1 MSTTSPA
8 YQAAF
13 RLYEQGQFAQAEVS
27 LRSAIQRSPK
37 DADLAALMGA
47 VMRDLGHADRAIHF
61 CQRAVTLDP
70 SRSVYHTNL
79 GETLLNFNLT
89 DRAEHAL
96 REAIRV
102 NPSEYGARNLL
113 AMALIKR
120 HASSEALAL
129 LEQAIPLR
137 PELSEALTNAALL
150 LCDMARAG
158 DAIALLRA
166 RRAESPDDAMIDRT
180 LADVL
185 NYADADRAASFD
197 AHVRYARALEASTL
211 ADRAALGPPHPA
223 REPEKLLTVAFL
235 SPDFREH
242 SVAFFI
248 EGLFK
253 HLGRSRARVIALDA
267 GGSAD
272 STTARLRALCDE
284 HHNVASLPDL
294 ELARLVRARRTDIL
308 IDLAG
313 LTHKNR
319 LRAMA
324 LRAAPLQCTYLGYP
338 NTTGVS
344 AIDARLVDDIT
355 DPAAQAESF
364 CTERLVRLSSPAGTQ
379 PAPTQPAGMHAYT
392 PPPDLPPVS
401 PLPDGPPV
409 LGSFNMLSKVSP
421 RTLDTWAA
429 VLRRIEDATLV
440 LKAKALADE
449 SVRAFITRQFLARGI
464 DPARLTLLGPTPTI
478 AEHLA
483 IYQRLWLALDTMPYN
498 GVTTTCE
505 SLVMGV
511 PVVTLPGTRHAERTA
526 ASILTSAR
534 HPEWIARSADEY
546 AEIAARLVA
555 DRETLSRTRALLRD
569 QVLASPLCDAAD
581 HARRFESALRALWR
595 EACSAGG
602 T

>member
-13 RLYEQGQFAQAEVS
+13 RLYESGQLAQAEVS

-37 DADLAALMGA
+37 DANLAALMGA
-47 VMRDLGHADRAIHF
+47 VLRDMGQGDRAIHF

-70 SRSVYHTNL
+70 ARSIYLTNL
-79 GETLLNFNLT
+79 GETLLNFNHF

-102 NPSEYGARNLL
+102 NPGEYGARNLL

-150 LCDMARAG
+150 LCDMARAA
-158 DAIALLRA
+158 DAISLLRA
-166 RRAESPDDAMIDRT
+166 RRASTPNDPMIDRT

-185 NYADADRAASFD
+185 NYADADRAESLD

-211 ADRAALGPPHPA
+211 ADRAALGPQPPA
-223 REPEKLLTVAFL
+223 RDAEKVLNLAFL

-253 HLGRSRARVIALDA
+253 HLDRSSVRVIALDA

-272 STTARLRALCDE
+272 TTTTRLRSLCDE
-284 HHNVASLPDL
+284 HHDVASLSDL
-294 ELARLVRARRTDIL
+294 DLARLVRARKTDIL

-324 LRAAPLQCTYLGYP
+324 LRAAPIQCTYLGYP

-344 AIDARLVDDIT
+344 AIDARIVDAIT
-355 DPAAQAESF
+355 DPSSADDDSSNADSF
-364 CTERLVRLSSPAGTQ
+364 CTERLIRL
-379 PAPTQPAGMHAYT
+379 APPGGMHAYT
-392 PPPDLPPVS
+392 PPADLPAVS

-429 VLRRIEDATLV
+429 VLRRIEGATLV

-449 SVRAFITRQFLARGI
+449 SVRTFIMREFHSRGI

-511 PVVTLPGTRHAERTA
+511 PVITLLGTRHAERTA
-526 ASILTSAR
+526 ASILTSAN

-546 AEIAARLVA
+546 TEIAARLAA
-555 DRETLSRTRALLRD
+555 DRAALSRTRAALRD
-569 QVLASPLCDAAD
+569 ELLASPLCDTAA
-581 HARRFESALRALWR
+581 HARRFESALRALWHQ
-595 EACSAGG
+595 ACKAGG
-602 T
+602 S

>member
-8 YQAAF
+8 YQTAF

-47 VMRDLGHADRAIHF
+47 VLRDMGQGDRAIHF

-70 SRSVYHTNL
+70 ARSIYLTNL
-79 GETLLNFNLT
+79 GETLLNFNLF

-102 NPSEYGARNLL
+102 NPGEYGARNLL

-137 PELSEALTNAALL
+137 PDRSEALTNAALL

-158 DAIALLRA
+158 DAISLLLA
-166 RRAESPDDAMIDRT
+166 RRVQSPDDAMIDRT

-185 NYADADRAASFD
+185 NYADADRAESLD

-211 ADRAALGPPHPA
+211 ADRAALGPQPPA
-223 REPEKLLTVAFL
+223 RDAEKVLNLAFL

-253 HLGRSRARVIALDA
+253 HLDRSRVRVIALDA

-272 STTARLRALCDE
+272 ITTTRLRALCDE
-284 HHNVASLPDL
+284 HHDVASLSDL
-294 ELARLVRARRTDIL
+294 DLARLVRTRKTDIL

-324 LRAAPLQCTYLGYP
+324 LRAAPIQCTYLGYP

-344 AIDARLVDDIT
+344 AIAARIVDAIT
-355 DPAAQAESF
+355 DPSPTDADAPATNADAF
-364 CTERLVRLSSPAGTQ
+364 CTERLVRLPPPG
-379 PAPTQPAGMHAYT
+379 GMHAYT
-392 PPPDLPPVS
+392 PPADLPVVS
-401 PLPDGPPV
+401 PLSGGPPV

-429 VLRRIEDATLV
+429 VLRRIESATLV

-449 SVRAFITRQFLARGI
+449 SVRTFIMREFHSRGI

-511 PVVTLPGTRHAERTA
+511 PVITLLGTRHAERTA
-526 ASILTSAR
+526 ASILTSANR
-534 HPEWIARSADEY
+534 PEWIARSADEY

-555 DRETLSRTRALLRD
+555 DRAALSRTRAALRD
-569 QVLASPLCDAAD
+569 ELLASPLCDTAA
-581 HARRFESALRALWR
+581 HARRFEHALRTLWHQ
-595 EACSAGG
+595 ACNAGG
-602 T
+602 S

>member
-13 RLYEQGQFAQAEVS
+13 RLYEQGQLAQAEVS

-47 VMRDLGHADRAIHF
+47 VLRDMGQADRAIHF

-70 SRSVYHTNL
+70 SRSIYLTNL
-79 GETLLNFNLT
+79 GETLLNFNHF

-96 REAIRV
+96 RESIRC
-102 NPSEYGARNLL
+102 NPAEYGARNLL

-150 LCDMARAG
+150 LCDMARAS
-158 DAIALLRA
+158 DAISLLRA
-166 RRAESPDDAMIDRT
+166 RRASTPNDPMIDRT

-185 NYADADRAASFD
+185 NYADADRAESLD
-197 AHVRYARALEASTL
+197 AHVRYARALETSTL
-211 ADRAALGPPHPA
+211 ADRAALGPPPPA
-223 REPEKLLTVAFL
+223 RDADKVLNLAFL

-253 HLGRSRARVIALDA
+253 HLDRSRVRVIALDA

-272 STTARLRALCDE
+272 TTTTRLRALCDE
-284 HHNVASLPDL
+284 HHDVASLSDL
-294 ELARLVRARRTDIL
+294 DLARLVRARKTDIL

-324 LRAAPLQCTYLGYP
+324 LRAAPIQCTYLGYP

-344 AIDARLVDDIT
+344 AIDARIVDAIT
-355 DPAAQAESF
+355 DPSSADDAGSNADSF
-364 CTERLVRLSSPAGTQ
+364 CTERLIRLS
-379 PAPTQPAGMHAYT
+379 APGGMHAYT
-392 PPPDLPPVS
+392 PPADLPPIS

-429 VLRRIEDATLV
+429 VLRRIEGATLV

-449 SVRAFITRQFLARGI
+449 SVRAFITRQFHTRGI

-511 PVVTLPGTRHAERTA
+511 PVVTLLGTRHAERTA
-526 ASILTSAR
+526 SSILASAN
-534 HPEWIARSADEY
+534 HPEWIARTADEY
-546 AEIAARLVA
+546 ADIAARLVA
-555 DRETLSRTRALLRD
+555 DRAALSRTRAALRD
-569 QVLASPLCDAAD
+569 ELLISPLCDSAA
-581 HARRFESALRALWR
+581 HARRFEHALRTLWHG
-595 EACSAGG
+595 ACNAGG
-602 T
+602 S

>member
-47 VMRDLGHADRAIHF
+47 VLRDLGQAERAIHF

-79 GETLLNFNLT
+79 GETLLNFDLT
-89 DRAEHAL
+89 GRAEHAL

-102 NPSEYGARNLL
+102 NPSEYAARNLL

-120 HASSEALAL
+120 HATSEALAL
-129 LEQAIPLR
+129 LERAIPLR

-158 DAIALLRA
+158 DALALLRA
-166 RRAESPDDAMIDRT
+166 RRAEAPDDAMIDRT
-180 LADVL
+180 IADVL
-185 NYADADRAASFD
+185 NYADADRAESFD
-197 AHVRYARALEASTL
+197 AHVRYARALDASTL
-211 ADRAALGPPHPA
+211 ADRAALGPPPPA
-223 REPEKLLTVAFL
+223 RDPEKVLNIAFL

-253 HLGRSRARVIALDA
+253 HLDRSRARVIALDA

-272 STTARLRALCDE
+272 RTTTRLRALCDE
-284 HHNVASLPDL
+284 HHDAALLPDL
-294 ELARLVRARRTDIL
+294 ELARLVRARKVDIL

-344 AIDARLVDDIT
+344 AIDSRLVDDVT
-355 DPAAQAESF
+355 DPAAQSESF
-364 CTERLVRLSSPAGTQ
+364 CTERLVRLTSPAEM
-379 PAPTQPAGMHAYT
+379 QPAGMHAYT
-392 PPPDLPPVS
+392 PPSDLPPVS

-449 SVRAFITRQFLARGI
+449 SVRAFITRQFHARGI
-464 DPARLTLLGPTPTI
+464 NPARLTLLGPTPTI

-483 IYQRLWLALDTMPYN
+483 IYSRLWLALDTMPYN

-546 AEIAARLVA
+546 ADIAARLVA
-555 DRETLSRTRALLRD
+555 DRQSLAHTRASLRD
-569 QVLASPLCDAAD
+569 QVLASPLCDAAG

-595 EACSAGG
+595 EACSTGS

>member
-13 RLYEQGQFAQAEVS
+13 RLYERGQFAQAEVS

-47 VMRDLGHADRAIHF
+47 VLRDLGQADRAIHF

-70 SRSVYHTNL
+70 SRSVYHTVL
-79 GETLLNFNLT
+79 AETLLNFDLA
-89 DRAEHAL
+89 DRAEPVL
-96 REAIRV
+96 RDAIRI
-102 NPSEYGARNLL
+102 NPNEYAARNLL

-120 HASSEALAL
+120 HALSQALTL

-137 PELSEALTNAALL
+137 PDLSEALTNASLL
-150 LCDMARAG
+150 LCDMARAA
-158 DAIALLRA
+158 DAISLLRP
-166 RRAESPDDAMIDRT
+166 RRAQCPDDAMIDRA

-185 NYADADRAASFD
+185 NYADADRAESLD
-197 AHVRYARALEASTL
+197 AHVRYARALESSTL
-211 ADRAALGPPHPA
+211 ADRAALGPTPPA
-223 REPEKLLTVAFL
+223 RDADKVLNLAFL

-248 EGLFK
+248 EGLLK
-253 HLGRSRARVIALDA
+253 HLDRSHARVIALDA

-272 STTARLRALCDE
+272 STTTRLHSLCDE
-284 HHNVASLPDL
+284 HHNVAALSDPD
-294 ELARLVRARRTDIL
+294 LARLVRTRNIDIL

-324 LRAAPLQCTYLGYP
+324 LRAAPVQCTYLGYP
-338 NTTGVS
+338 NTTGLS
-344 AIDARLVDDIT
+344 AIDARIVDHIT
-355 DPAAQAESF
+355 DPTPDDANAPSTNADSF
-364 CTERLVRLSSPAGTQ
+364 CTERLIRLPPPG
-379 PAPTQPAGMHAYT
+379 GMLAYT
-392 PPPDLPPVS
+392 PPSDLPVVS

-429 VLRRIEDATLV
+429 VLRRIKDASLV

-449 SVRAFITRQFLARGI
+449 SVRTYITRQFHSRGI
-464 DPARLTLLGPTPTI
+464 DPARLTLLGPTHTI

-511 PVVTLPGTRHAERTA
+511 PVVTLLGTRHAERTA
-526 ASILTSAR
+526 ASILTSAN
-534 HPEWIARSADEY
+534 HPEWIARTDDEY
-546 AEIAARLVA
+546 AEIATRLIA
-555 DRETLSRTRALLRD
+555 DRAALSRTRAALRNEL
-569 QVLASPLCDAAD
+569 LASPLCDTAA
-581 HARRFESALRALWR
+581 HARRFEHALRSLWHH
-595 EACSAGG
+595 ACKAGG
-602 T
+602 S

>member
-47 VMRDLGHADRAIHF
+47 VLRDLGQAERAIHF

-70 SRSVYHTNL
+70 WRSVYHTNL
-79 GETLLNFNLT
+79 GETLLNFDLS

-102 NPSEYGARNLL
+102 NPSEYAARNLL

-120 HASSEALAL
+120 HATSEALAL

-158 DAIALLRA
+158 DAVSLLRA
-166 RRAESPDDAMIDRT
+166 RRAVAPDDAMIDRT
-180 LADVL
+180 IADVF
-185 NYADADRAASFD
+185 NYADADRAESFD
-197 AHVRYARALEASTL
+197 AHVRYARALEASSL

-223 REPEKLLTVAFL
+223 RDPEKVLTIAFL

-253 HLGRSRARVIALDA
+253 HLDRSRARVIALDA

-284 HHNVASLPDL
+284 HHNVASLLDL
-294 ELARLVRARRTDIL
+294 ELARLVRTRKTDIL

-344 AIDARLVDDIT
+344 AIDARLVDDVT
-355 DPAAQAESF
+355 DPAAQSESF
-364 CTERLVRLSSPAGTQ
+364 CTERLVRLSSPAGT
-379 PAPTQPAGMHAYT
+379 PPAGMHAYT
-392 PPPDLPPVS
+392 PPSDLPPVS

-429 VLRRIEDATLV
+429 VLRRIENATLV

-449 SVRAFITRQFLARGI
+449 AVRAFITRQFHARGI

-483 IYQRLWLALDTMPYN
+483 IYSHLWLALDTMPYN

-526 ASILTSAR
+526 ASILTSAQ

-546 AEIAARLVA
+546 ADIAARLVA
-555 DRETLSRTRALLRD
+555 DRQSLARTRASLRD
-569 QVLASPLCDAAD
+569 QVFASPLCDAAD

-595 EACSAGG
+595 EACSTGG

>member
-8 YQAAF
+8 YQSAF
-13 RLYEQGQFAQAEVS
+13 RLYELGQLTQAEVS

-47 VMRDLGHADRAIHF
+47 VLRDLGQADRAIHF

-70 SRSVYHTNL
+70 TRSIYLTNL
-79 GETLLNFNLT
+79 GETLLSFNLL

-96 REAIRV
+96 RDAIRL
-102 NPSEYGARNLL
+102 NPAEYSARISL

-137 PELSEALTNAALL
+137 PDLSEALTNAALL
-150 LCDMARAG
+150 LCDMARAA
-158 DAIALLRA
+158 DAISLLRA
-166 RRAESPDDAMIDRT
+166 RRAQSPGDAMIDRT

-185 NYADADRAASFD
+185 NYADADRAESFD

-211 ADRAALGPPHPA
+211 ADRATLGPPPPA
-223 REPEKLLTVAFL
+223 RDPEKILTLAFL

-248 EGLFK
+248 EGLFR
-253 HLGRSRARVIALDA
+253 HLDRSRVRVIALDA

-272 STTARLRALCDE
+272 TTTTRLSALCDQ
-284 HHNVASLPDL
+284 HLDVASLSDL
-294 ELARLVRARRTDIL
+294 DLARLVRARHVDIL

-324 LRAAPLQCTYLGYP
+324 LRAAPVQCTYLGYP

-344 AIDARLVDDIT
+344 VIDARIVDAIT
-355 DPAAQAESF
+355 DPTPADATTTSADAF
-364 CTERLVRLSSPAGTQ
+364 CTERLIRL
-379 PAPTQPAGMHAYT
+379 APPGGMHAYT
-392 PPPDLPPVS
+392 PPADLPPVS
-401 PLPDGPPV
+401 PLPEGTPV

-421 RTLDTWAA
+421 RTLDTWSA
-429 VLRRIEDATLV
+429 VLRRVENATLV

-449 SVRAFITRQFLARGI
+449 SVRAFITHQFHSRGI

-483 IYQRLWLALDTMPYN
+483 IYRRLWLALDTMPYN

-511 PVVTLPGTRHAERTA
+511 PVVTLLGTRHAERTA
-526 ASILTSAR
+526 ASILTSAN

-555 DRETLSRTRALLRD
+555 DRAALSRTRTALRGDL
-569 QVLASPLCDAAD
+569 LASPLCDTAA

-595 EACSAGG
+595 HACKAGG
-602 T
+602 S

>member
-47 VMRDLGHADRAIHF
+47 VLRDLGHADRAIHF

-102 NPSEYGARNLL
+102 NPSEYAARNLL

-166 RRAESPDDAMIDRT
+166 RRVQSPDDAMIDRT
-180 LADVL
+180 IADVL
-185 NYADADRAASFD
+185 NYADADRAESFD

-211 ADRAALGPPHPA
+211 ADRAALGPPPPA
-223 REPEKLLTVAFL
+223 RDADKVLNLAFL

-253 HLGRSRARVIALDA
+253 HLDRSRARVIALDA

-272 STTARLRALCDE
+272 STTTRLRALCDE

-294 ELARLVRARRTDIL
+294 ELARLVRARKADIL

-364 CTERLVRLSSPAGTQ
+364 CSERLVRLSSPAGTQ
-379 PAPTQPAGMHAYT
+379 PAGMHAYT
-392 PPPDLPPVS
+392 PPADLPPVS
-401 PLPDGPPV
+401 PLPEGPPV

-429 VLRRIEDATLV
+429 VLRRIENATLV

-449 SVRAFITRQFLARGI
+449 SVRAFITRQFHARGI
-464 DPARLTLLGPTPTI
+464 NPARLTLLGPTPTI

-511 PVVTLPGTRHAERTA
+511 PVVTLPGTRHADRTA

-546 AEIAARLVA
+546 ADIAARLIA
-555 DRETLSRTRALLRD
+555 DRQSLTHIRASLRD

-595 EACSAGG
+595 GACSVGG